1 MGLVHRKILLRTLSE
16 MEVIKSTPTQP
27 VPLRR
32 PCPGGDARPRC
43 RPRLIGRRMFY
54 FRIETML
61 SIRNSFLCYF
71 KHNIMELASDDTIFQ
86 SL

>member
-1 MGLVHRKILLRTLSE
+1 MSRIIMGLVHRKILLRTLSE

-27 VPLRR
+27 VTLRR

-54 FRIETML
+54 FRIETKNFIPGL
-61 SIRNSFLCYF
+61 PL
-71 KHNIMELASDDTIFQ
+71 LLQT
-86 SL
+86 

>member
-1 MGLVHRKILLRTLSE
+1 MSRIIMGLVHRKILLRTLSE

-32 PCPGGDARPRC
+32 PCPGGDARPRY

-54 FRIETML
+54 FRIETKNFIPGL
-61 SIRNSFLCYF
+61 PL
-71 KHNIMELASDDTIFQ
+71 LLQT
-86 SL
+86 